1 MRESPDS
8 RERTAA
14 DSGSRNSLSTTSVA
28 IEGSRPETRR
38 EPSGGFFPGL
48 EELVDDPAGGAPDD
62 VVADGVV
69 VDPILLLADA
79 AGLAGVHP
87 RVEQPIHGDDQ
98 QTAYLVRCQP

>member
-1 MRESPDS
+1 MRDRPAI
-8 RERTAA
+8 RERT
-14 DSGSRNSLSTTSVA
+14 GGGFRPRPVA
-28 IEGSRPETRR
+28 TEGSRPETRR

-48 EELVDDPAGGAPDD
+48 EELVDDPAGRAPDD
-62 VVADGVV
+62 VVADRVV

-87 RVEQPIHGDDQ
+87 RVEQPIHGHDQ